1 MDKDLESF
9 TKDLMLLINAFI
21 TDTGE
26 MKEVLARLTE
36 QMDTLEKDVGYMNK
50 VVRDGNGR
58 PPLMTRLEVLEE
70 KINTLKETT
79 NRWWQVWDAA
89 VPGLLALL
97 TTGAVVM

>member
-9 TKDLMLLINAFI
+9 TQDLMLLINAFI

-26 MKEVLARLTE
+26 MKEVLARLSE
-36 QMDTLEKDVGYMNK
+36 QMDSLETDVAYMNK

-70 KINTLKETT
+70 KLNTLKETT
-79 NRWWQVWDAA
+79 NRWWQVWVAA

>member
-1 MDKDLESF
+1 
-9 TKDLMLLINAFI
+9 MLLINAFI

-79 NRWWQVWDAA
+79 NRWWQVWVAA